1 MRKYIDKEGNI
12 FIVGD
17 TMEIKAIFGSIAR
30 AKETNLVALYSEHPK
45 FNTDKHIYA
54 ICIEPVANW
63 FYIVNSDSIM
73 SMIVH
78 NELSEYKG
86 II

>member
-1 MRKYIDKEGNI
+1 MKKYTDGKNI
-12 FIVGD
+12 YVVGE
-17 TMEIKAIFGSIAR
+17 TQEIKAIFSSIVR
-30 AKETNLVALYSEHPK
+30 AKETYLVALYSEHPR
-45 FNTDKHIYA
+45 FNTDKQIYA
-54 ICIEPVANW
+54 ICIEPVAKW